1 MNAATIPKKRID
13 GKELSMFDYTVD
25 LLAALSDDELEAVQ
39 TVAITFLKK
48 NSNTFGSRDS
58 VSPFEPQSEE
68 QLYARIDKS
77 LSQIEEGQFQASEE
91 VEEELSSRKKPCSRL

>member
-1 MNAATIPKKRID
+1 MKASTIPQKVID

-48 NSNTFGSRDS
+48 NSNTFEPNDS

-68 QLYARIDKS
+68 QLFARIDKS
-77 LSQIEEGQFQASEE
+77 LSQIEEGKFQSSEE
-91 VEEELSSRKKPCSRL
+91 VEEELLKGLDS

>member
-1 MNAATIPKKRID
+1 MNTTSIPQKVID

-25 LLAALSDDELEAVQ
+25 LLAALSDEELEAVQ

-48 NSNTFGSRDS
+48 NSNTFETNDS

-68 QLYARIDKS
+68 QLFARIDKS
-77 LSQIEEGQFQASEE
+77 LSQIEEGQFQPSEE
-91 VEEELSSRKKPCSRL
+91 VEEELLKGLG